1 MVILFSDR
9 KNRIEKEIT
18 EILTFAGADYI
29 SDKTIY
35 SGEGFF
41 SVISEY
47 KKIDLKIKNGI
58 AVFCGNA
65 DRFKTQ
71 VFPENIIGI
80 CEDTNTAALQLFKIN
95 RIPVI
100 SCGMNSKNTITLS
113 SIIDN
118 ELLASLQRSIYDING
133 KKLEPAEFKIKLNK
147 NYSPFSVMASLA
159 VLLLKGII
167 PKEF

>member
-1 MVILFSDR
+1 
-9 KNRIEKEIT
+9 
-18 EILTFAGADYI
+18 
-29 SDKTIY
+29 
-35 SGEGFF
+35 
-41 SVISEY
+41 
-47 KKIDLKIKNGI
+47 
-58 AVFCGNA
+58 
-65 DRFKTQ
+65 
-71 VFPENIIGI
+71 
-80 CEDTNTAALQLFKIN
+80 
-95 RIPVI
+95 
-100 SCGMNSKNTITLS
+100 MNSKNTITLS